1 MDAKQAIILR
11 TKLSNEIINRA
22 RKYGAS
28 GYTTDEVLD
37 AVMTIIRLR
46 TGVDTVM
53 TKLDYEAAIGIL
65 NDILPEVMA
74 DG

>member
-11 TKLSNEIINRA
+11 TKLSNEIINRV

-28 GYTTDEVLD
+28 GYTTDDALN

-53 TKLDYEAAIGIL
+53 TKLDYEAAKGIL
-65 NDILPEVMA
+65 DEILPEVVA
-74 DG
+74 

>member
-11 TKLSNEIINRA
+11 AKLSNEIINRA

-46 TGVDTVM
+46 TGVDAVM
-53 TKLDYEAAIGIL
+53 TKLDYEAAKGIL
-65 NDILPEVMA
+65 DEILPEVVA
-74 DG
+74 

>member
-28 GYTTDEVLD
+28 GYTTDDALN

-46 TGVDTVM
+46 TGVDTIISRA
-53 TKLDYEAAIGIL
+53 DYEAAIGIL
-65 NDILPEVMA
+65 NDILPEEIL
-74 DG
+74 